1 MINLLK
7 KNTENHLLSLRNGKK
22 RDSNI
27 QCSMGR
33 RTEPSRIVPK
43 RALMMSFEGI
53 PLMTLYLN
61 SVDEIMNS
69 EETMQ

>member
-1 MINLLK
+1 MERKGIAIFNAAW
-7 KNTENHLLSLRNGKK
+7 
-22 RDSNI
+22 
-27 QCSMGR
+27 GR
-33 RTEPSRIVPK
+33 RTEPTRIVPK
-43 RALMMSFEGI
+43 RALMISFEGI